1 MLIHYQIEQG
11 SPLLLCLKLKIGFNV
26 SANYLYFHCH
36 NQSYMYL
43 SGVCFLII
51 CQANFSKKLAF
62 SYLAE
67 LSHTFLEKHSNAVG
81 SASRPYTFIEFGT
94 LFCLLTK
101 LANSVSYKFLTL
113 KKQMLEHY

>member
-1 MLIHYQIEQG
+1 MFLPIISLFTVTTSH
-11 SPLLLCLKLKIGFNV
+11 V
-26 SANYLYFHCH
+26 T
-36 NQSYMYL
+36 YL

-113 KKQMLEHY
+113 KNQMLEHY